1 MHRFGLTTLLLS
13 LVGAAPLTAQTTL
26 RDAVDPARLR
36 VARDSFVVMLQGK
49 PKGFQRLTAVQ
60 TPTGWQL
67 GDAVTV
73 DSMVTQTSLTTLDRA
88 LRDQSLTQEGV
99 MMGKP
104 MAINLAF
111 ANGRVRGR
119 SMTPTSGPTGSI
131 DIDTTIAD
139 GVPNDN
145 VVLPLMA
152 AMRWKEGLSF
162 TVPVLS
168 TGRGTIADYTF
179 RVVGA
184 ESVTV
189 PAGQFSTWRIEQR
202 AQRSVTFVNVTQT
215 APYRIVRVSNG
226 PVFEMLLVK

>member
-1 MHRFGLTTLLLS
+1 MFRPPLTALIIALA
-13 LVGAAPLTAQTTL
+13 VAAPLTAQTSL
-26 RDAVDPARLR
+26 RDAIDPARLR
-36 VARDSFVVMLQGK
+36 VSRDSFVVMLQGK
-49 PKGFQRLTAVQ
+49 PRGFQRLTAVQ

-73 DSMVTQTSLTTLDRA
+73 DSMVTQSSLTTLDHT
-88 LRDQSLTQEGV
+88 LRDQSLVQEGI

-104 MAINLAF
+104 MAINLVF

-119 SMTPTSGPTGSI
+119 SMTPTSGPTGSL

-152 AMRWKEGLSF
+152 AMRWKEGTSF
-162 TVPVLS
+162 TAPVLA
-168 TGRGTIADYTF
+168 TGRGAISEYTF

-189 PAGQFSTWRIEQR
+189 PAGQFATWRIEQR